1 MALKGRVSNSNK
13 KKAKIT
19 STNSAGPQ
27 QVSVEVPAAGGSVV
41 NVTQLGSL
49 NDVTINATPAGSI
62 LQIQA
67 AGGNFV
73 GTAVLD
79 SDTLAGA
86 SSISIHSGE
95 SLKAYIDTQ
104 DASGTITF
112 SNKSIDLDSNTLSGT
127 LAEFNTALQDD
138 SFVSLTGSETLT
150 NKTLTNPT
158 ISLISGSGVTLD
170 SSTNIVLDSD
180 SGSIALK
187 DGGTEFGQFANNS
200 GELQIKSGSS
210 STTNLTMSG
219 ANTTIAGN
227 LTVQGTTTF
236 TGGSISLGDAAT
248 DTVAFTGTIT
258 GSLTFEGS
266 TDDSFETTLSPG
278 NPSSDITISLPT
290 TAGTLPVTAMVSGD
304 ATMATSGAL
313 TLATVNSNT
322 GSFGSATAIPV
333 ITTNAKGLIT
343 AVSTSSI
350 TTSLTVGADS
360 GSNDSVALASDT
372 LTFTGGTNINTAVTD
387 NTITVN
393 LDASPSI
400 TSLVFEGATDDS
412 FETTLAVADPDAD
425 RTITL
430 PNATDTLV
438 GKATTDTLTNKSID
452 LDSNTLTGSLSEFN
466 TALQGDSFV
475 SLTGSET
482 LTNKQLTSPVIAEIV
497 GTGGIE
503 LDAVQDITLDAGG
516 GDVVLKD
523 DGTQYGSL
531 TNSSGNLIVKSGSTT
546 ALTFT
551 GANVTAAGNVTVA
564 GNLTVQGSTTTVD
577 SSTIEVQNALV
588 FEGSSAD
595 SFETTLTTVDPTADR
610 TVSLP
615 NATTTLVGQD
625 TTDTLTN
632 KTLTTPVIAE
642 IDSNSSIT
650 LDAATDIVLDAGEQD
665 IILKDDG
672 TEFGRFTN
680 SSGELV
686 IKSGSSSTAALTMSG
701 ANVQVEGNL
710 TVVGTSST
718 QGSTITL
725 GNAATDTIAL
735 SGTITG
741 SLVFEGSTDDSF
753 ETTLTPGNPSSDI
766 TLTLPSSASDTLVGK
781 ATTDTLTNKT
791 IDLGSNTLTGSL
803 AEFNSA
809 LQSDSFVSLTGSET
823 LTNKTLTSP
832 NINEIIFEGST
843 ADSFE
848 TTLAV
853 TDPTADRTI
862 TLPNATGT
870 VITHGMFSGDATVS
884 SSGAVT
890 LATVN
895 SDTSATGSSTAIPVI
910 TANAKGLVTSLS
922 TASITTALTVGADSG
937 SNDTVSLAT
946 DTLNFEGGSNITTT
960 VSDNNIA
967 IALDASPSITNLT
980 VGGTLT
986 FEGSTA
992 DSFETVLQVTDPTAD
1007 RTLTLPNAT
1016 DTLVGRATTDTLT
1029 NKTLTSPTISGL
1041 NLSDSSIVFEG
1052 SSSNSFE
1059 TTLTVTNPTADRTIT
1074 LQDGS
1079 GTLAF
1084 LTDVTGGG
1092 AAGSFTTLAT
1102 TGNVTLGDA
1111 TSDTVVFNARVN
1123 SHIIPAAND
1132 TYDLGSASLRWRT
1145 LFVSASTID
1154 LGGATISSDNTG
1166 NIAIS
1171 AAGATLPEGSKVGT
1185 VAIAKAEESTGKAIR
1200 VVPFFK
1206 KGNLS
1211 TANVNF
1217 QFAASGNLNYVF
1229 RNFTKTDGS
1238 ALTAQEEVIFL
1249 F

>member
-1 MALKGRVSNSNK
+1 MALKGRVSNSSK

-27 QVSVEVPAAGGSVV
+27 QVSVEVPAAGGSVTS
-41 NVTQLGSL
+41 VTSLGNL
-49 NDVTINATPAGSI
+49 TDVTVNQTTAGSF
-62 LQIQA
+62 LQIQS

-73 GTAVLD
+73 STAIID
-79 SDTLAGA
+79 SDTLASA
-86 SSISIHSGE
+86 SSTTIHSGE

-104 DASGTITF
+104 DTSGTITF
-112 SNKSIDLDSNTLSGT
+112 SNKTIDLDSNTLTGT
-127 LAEFNTALQDD
+127 LAEFNTALQGD

-150 NKTLTNPT
+150 NKTLTSPVITT
-158 ISLISGSGVTLD
+158 ITGSSITLD
-170 SSTNIVLDSD
+170 SAGDVNLDAD
-180 SGSIALK
+180 GADIILK
-187 DGGTEFGQFANNS
+187 DAGTEFGRFTNSS
-200 GELQIKSGSS
+200 GELVIKSGSS
-210 STTNLTMSG
+210 STAAITMSG
-219 ANTTIAGN
+219 ANVTMEGNATVDGN
-227 LTVQGTTTF
+227 LTVTGTTTF
-236 TGGSISLGDAAT
+236 NGGTLTLGDAAT
-248 DTVAFTGTIT
+248 DTIAFGGTIT

-266 TDDSFETTLSPG
+266 TDDSFETTLTPG
-278 NPSSDITISLPT
+278 NPSSDITL
-290 TAGTLPVTAMVSGD
+290 TLPAS
-304 ATMATSGAL
+304 
-313 TLATVNSNT
+313 
-322 GSFGSATAIPV
+322 
-333 ITTNAKGLIT
+333 
-343 AVSTSSI
+343 
-350 TTSLTVGADS
+350 
-360 GSNDSVALASDT
+360 ASDT
-372 LTFTGGTNINTAVTD
+372 LVG
-387 NTITVN
+387 
-393 LDASPSI
+393 LAS
-400 TSLVFEGATDDS
+400 TQ
-412 FETTLAVADPDAD
+412 
-425 RTITL
+425 
-430 PNATDTLV
+430 
-438 GKATTDTLTNKSID
+438 TLTNKTINSNANTLHID
-452 LDSNTLTGSLSEFN
+452 LDDLGTFTGTLAEFN
-466 TALQGDSFV
+466 AGLQGDSFV

-516 GDVVLKD
+516 GDVFLKD
-523 DGTQYGSL
+523 DGTTYGSL
-531 TNSSGNLIVKSGSTT
+531 TASSSDLIIKSGTTT
-546 ALTFT
+546 ALTFS

-564 GNLTVQGSTTTVD
+564 GNLTVQGTTTTVD

-588 FEGSSAD
+588 FEGATAD

-642 IDSNSSIT
+642 IDSNAAIT

-686 IKSGSSSTAALTMSG
+686 IKSGSSATAALTMSG

-781 ATTDTLTNKT
+781 ATTDTFTNKS
-791 IDLGSNTLTGSL
+791 IDLGNNTLTGSL
-803 AEFNSA
+803 AEFNTA

-832 NINEIIFEGST
+832 TLNSPTINSPTIVFEGST

-862 TLPNATGT
+862 TLPNSTGNLL
-870 VITHGMFSGDATVS
+870 THGDFSGDATVS
-884 SSGAVT
+884 SSGAIT

-910 TANAKGLVTSLS
+910 TANAKGLVTSIS
-922 TASITTALTVGADSG
+922 TASITTSLTVGADSG
-937 SNDTVSLAT
+937 SNDTVALAT
-946 DTLNFEGGSNITTT
+946 DTLNFEGGNNITTT

-980 VGGTLT
+980 VGGNVV

-992 DSFETVLQVTDPTAD
+992 DSFETTLTVTDPTAD
-1007 RTLTLPNAT
+1007 RTITFPN
-1016 DTLVGRATTDTLT
+1016 
-1029 NKTLTSPTISGL
+1029 K
-1041 NLSDSSIVFEG
+1041 
-1052 SSSNSFE
+1052 
-1059 TTLTVTNPTADRTIT
+1059 
-1074 LQDGS
+1074 S
-1079 GTLAF
+1079 GTVAM
-1084 LTDVTGGG
+1084 TSDITGGG
-1092 AAGSFTTLAT
+1092 GAGSFTTLAT

-1111 TSDTVVFNARVN
+1111 TSDTVTFNGRVN
-1123 SHIIPAAND
+1123 SSIVPSAND
-1132 TYDLGSASLRWRT
+1132 TFDLGTSDLRWRT

-1154 LGGATISSDNTG
+1154 LGGATISSDATG
-1166 NIAIS
+1166 TIAIS
-1171 AAGATLPEGSKVGT
+1171 ATGATLPEGSKVGSK
-1185 VAIAKAEESTGKAIR
+1185 AIARAEESTGKAIR

-1206 KGNLS
+1206 KGNL
-1211 TANVNF
+1211 TTKNVDF
-1217 QFAASGNLNYVF
+1217 TFAASGNLNYVF
-1229 RNFTKTDGS
+1229 RQFTKSDGS